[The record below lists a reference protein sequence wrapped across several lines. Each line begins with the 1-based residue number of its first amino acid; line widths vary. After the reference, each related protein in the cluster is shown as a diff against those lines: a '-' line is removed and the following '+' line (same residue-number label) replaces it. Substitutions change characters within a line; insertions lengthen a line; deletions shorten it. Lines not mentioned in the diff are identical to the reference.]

1 MGIFQM
7 VIGGLIVVA
16 LFVVVWAVV
25 HVEQMSDEDREAI
38 SHGPK
43 GQGR

>member
-1 MGIFQM
+1 MGIFQI
-7 VIGGLIVVA
+7 VIGVLITFA
-16 LFVVVWAVV
+16 LFFAVWAVV

-38 SHGPK
+38 GHGPK